1 MKRFLFLLAIIVTGK
16 LLFAQGVGIGTTS
29 PHASAQLDVT
39 SSSKGFLLPLLSQSQ
54 RLAIASPAEGLLVY
68 DSTFQRFY
76 QYQDGAWRYII
87 NSDLWARSTTR
98 DVVYNATDSVGIGTS
113 IPQQRLDVNG
123 DILSSNNIS
132 ITSSITAGG
141 TASGTSV
148 LADGNASAASSAVL
162 AGNVNGGNDL
172 IIDNS
177 SATLQFKNSGI
188 NKTFFQVSGNDLRLG
203 TNSGNQDGK
212 IIVRMNGENLVEI
225 DSASNLTLLKW
236 GSVNDFDAG
245 KLVMG
250 DKLVKNSYLGWT
262 SNYLPLL
269 YGRVFSD
276 GSSASMWPTSGS
288 SDKIS
293 TGIYEIDTHR
303 TDLSAFGIIVVTV
316 AGTTVPRIC
325 TGTFQGAGKFRV
337 EIFTLAGSRVDNDF
351 YFTIIDPLN

>member
-1 MKRFLFLLAIIVTGK
+1 
-16 LLFAQGVGIGTTS
+16 
-29 PHASAQLDVT
+29 
-39 SSSKGFLLPLLSQSQ
+39 
-54 RLAIASPAEGLLVY
+54 
-68 DSTFQRFY
+68 
-76 QYQDGAWRYII
+76 
-87 NSDLWARSTTR
+87 
-98 DVVYNATDSVGIGTS
+98 VGIGTS

-123 DILSSNNIS
+123 DILSTNNIN
-132 ITSSITAGG
+132 INSSITAGG
-141 TASGTSV
+141 TASGAVV
-148 LADGNASAASSAVL
+148 LADGNASASSSAVVT
-162 AGNVNGGNDL
+162 GDVNGGNDL

-177 SATLQFKNSGI
+177 SATLQFKNSGV

-212 IIVRMNGENLVEI
+212 IIIRMNGENLVQI

-250 DKLVKNSYLGWT
+250 DKLVKNSNLGWT
-262 SNYLPLL
+262 SNSLPLL

-276 GSSASMWPTSGS
+276 GSSASMWPPSGS

-293 TGIYEIDTHR
+293 TGIYEVNTNR

-316 AGTTVPRIC
+316 TGTSVPRIC
-325 TGTFQGAGKFRV
+325 TGTFQGAGKFRI